1 MQPSNSTWTWTL
13 IQTIDPGQLH
23 YLFRSPEGR
32 LIFPHWLVGKP
43 FSIKAHDVD
52 RGQPAVPH
60 ADDLRGSRDFFQVEL
75 GPDLFMATC
84 LRPDG
89 TPELPPY
96 PYNKVWRAEKQ
107 PDGSWRFLSES
118 EFVVMRDDI
127 VMCWTKDSIPTS
139 GPKPSVKTGGPMDSV
154 PSSGPKDSK
163 LPNYQ
168 VTQLPNSSSPNSS
181 SPNYQLT
188 QLPNAS
194 SPDPIQTMD
203 DLTNLIRQH
212 LVCTDHQSTVLALWI
227 LHTYTYK
234 AAPLTPYLNISSRVE
249 ESGKST
255 CMTILRSL
263 CAQPWLAAGVSRS
276 AFTRKINADHPTV
289 LLDNWQTV
297 FSSSDKTQ
305 MTGFL
310 LNGCD
315 HPNYGNSGDEAC
327 TEASRSDDP
336 NYPITNLPNYPIPS
350 PNYPI
355 PSPNYPI
362 PSPNYPM
369 SFCPKAFAGPDPLPP
384 SLARRSIPIFL
395 ERRKPSE
402 VVKRA
407 MNLLAPGATA
417 KLTSWMQQW
426 ARSHAKQIE
435 TTFENSGGQGRL
447 LPSLT
452 PHQRSSAQVLI
463 VLADAIG
470 GDWSQK
476 ARAALPEV
484 FKDAQQTEICLLS
497 DIRDAFAHHGNPER
511 IFSSELLDY
520 LYGLDQR
527 LWHEWG
533 KKGEPMT
540 PHALSVILRK
550 SFKIYSRSQRRGEDK
565 RRGYQ
570 LSDFIEAWER
580 YLPTQTPQNTS
591 AQNATKEGH
600 ETSAAATIEPVS
612 LEKKSNS
619 ESPHNKHRIRRAQV
633 ARTEV
638 SQRRAEVRQRAKT
651 AVHPE
656 KSRFISISRLTDGY
670 QRIVNRVRVNWFQIR
685 N

>member
-234 AAPLTPYLNISSRVE
+234 AAHLTPYLNISSRVE

-263 CAQPWLAAGVSRS
+263 CAQPWWAAGVSRS

-297 FSSSDKTQ
+297 FSGSDKTQ

-327 TEASRSDDP
+327 TEASRSGDP

-355 PSPNYPI
+355 
-362 PSPNYPM
+362 

-384 SLARRSIPIFL
+384 SLARRSIPIVL

-407 MNLLAPGATA
+407 MNLLAPGAAA

-426 ARSHAKQIE
+426 ARAHTKQIE

-484 FKDAQQTEICLLS
+484 FKDAQQTEISLLS

-591 AQNATKEGH
+591 DQNATKEGH
-600 ETSAAATIEPVS
+600 ETSVAATIEPVS
-612 LEKKSNS
+612 LEKKPNS
-619 ESPHNKHRIRRAQV
+619 ESPDNKHRIRRAEV
-633 ARTEV
+633 ARTEVSQRRAEVACTEV